1 MNKPDPVA
9 RAKAG
14 WGHAVPEWV
23 MGLAKACAA
32 TSQNKVALR
41 MRDMTDVELTLVV
54 DRLKAAG
61 FKATAKS
68 KKRPPAPRKDLRL
81 IHVLWSKLG
90 EAGALRD
97 PTRAGLNKFIRARF
111 EKSWAVVPADVDMLR
126 EWAQIDD
133 VIQALK
139 SWGERTEIDFDWEDH
154 WK

>member
-1 MNKPDPVA
+1 MNRRLQQMIHVGCRELGLDADA
-9 RAKAG
+9 RRDLQLHATGKA
-14 WGHAVPEWV
+14 
-23 MGLAKACAA
+23 
-32 TSQNKVALR
+32 S
-41 MRDMTDVELTLVV
+41 MRDMTDVELKLVV
-54 DRLKAAG
+54 DRLKASG

-81 IHVLWSKLG
+81 VHVLWSKLG

>member
-1 MNKPDPVA
+1 MIHVGCRELGLDADA
-9 RAKAG
+9 RRDLQLNATGKA
-14 WGHAVPEWV
+14 
-23 MGLAKACAA
+23 
-32 TSQNKVALR
+32 S
-41 MRDMTDVELTLVV
+41 MRDMTDVELKLVV
-54 DRLKAAG
+54 NRLKAAG
-61 FKATAKS
+61 FKVSGQS
-68 KKRPPAPRKDLRL
+68 KKRAPAPRKDLRL

-111 EKSWAVVPADVDMLR
+111 EKSWQSVPADVDMLR

-139 SWGERTEIDFDWEDH
+139 SWGNRAEIDFDWEDH

>member
-1 MNKPDPVA
+1 MNRRLQQMIHVGCRELGLDADA
-9 RAKAG
+9 RRDLQLNATGKA
-14 WGHAVPEWV
+14 
-23 MGLAKACAA
+23 
-32 TSQNKVALR
+32 S
-41 MRDMTDVELTLVV
+41 MRDMTDIELKLVV
-54 DRLKAAG
+54 NRLKAAG
-61 FKATAKS
+61 FKATGQS